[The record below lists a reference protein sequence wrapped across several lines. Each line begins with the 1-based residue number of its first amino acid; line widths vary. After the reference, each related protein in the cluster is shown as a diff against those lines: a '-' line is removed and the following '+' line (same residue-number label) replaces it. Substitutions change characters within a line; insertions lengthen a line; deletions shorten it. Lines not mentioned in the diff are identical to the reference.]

1 MALRIQ
7 KGVVNVIDAMWRL
20 PAFLK
25 WLCGT
30 AWTTSRKISWRSVIM
45 ITTVWGRL
53 WQMHDETK
61 ALVLFSPK
69 ALLKRFKK
77 DHVFL
82 NKGKEEEAQIDLA
95 EEIEDS
101 PAEHTGR
108 LKGGPGGV
116 EEGEPREYTTRQRVG
131 LFLGPLLFVI
141 MFLVPTPSG
150 MEPLAQK
157 MAAVALL
164 MATWWMTEAIPIPAT
179 SLLPITLFPL
189 LGIMHTKKAA
199 APYASHLIFLFMGG
213 FIIALAMQRWNLHR
227 RIAMNIVRI
236 VGFSPGRLIFGFMAA
251 TAVLSAFVS
260 NTATTVMMMPIGL
273 AIIQHVIS
281 EGKKEGL
288 DKSIDFS
295 PEKFAFGLNLMLG
308 IAYAASIGG
317 IATLIG
323 TPPNTV
329 LAGYLTKTYGYEI
342 TFAKWMMVGV
352 PLVVVML
359 PLCWLWLTKVANPM
373 KLTKVPGGRD
383 LISSELKAMGSMSSG
398 ERWTAIVFALTA
410 LGWIFRSSL
419 GVHVFADPKLVTDA
433 AIAMTGALIL
443 FVIPINWRKNEFVM
457 NWHWASKMPW
467 GVLILFGGGLSMAG
481 GFKVTNLAN
490 WIGSQVGLLE
500 AAPVLVL
507 IIAVATLII
516 FLTELTSNTATS
528 AMVMPILSA
537 VAIGL
542 GQSPLLLI
550 VPAAIAAS
558 CAFMLP
564 VATPPNAIV
573 FGSGYVTIPQM
584 VKSGFGLNILGI
596 ILTVLLTYL
605 VVMPVFGI
613 QIDVVP
619 DWALNAL
626 N

>member
-1 MALRIQ
+1 MASL
-7 KGVVNVIDAMWRL
+7 
-20 PAFLK
+20 
-25 WLCGT
+25 
-30 AWTTSRKISWRSVIM
+30 
-45 ITTVWGRL
+45 VWGRM
-53 WQMHDETK
+53 WKMHDETK
-61 ALVLFSPK
+61 ALVLFRP
-69 ALLKRFKK
+69 AAFVKRFTN
-77 DHVFL
+77 DHVYL
-82 NKGKEEEAQIDLA
+82 ENKAQENQADLA
-95 EEIEDS
+95 ERIDDS
-101 PAEHTGR
+101 PAEHAGR
-108 LKGGPGGV
+108 LKGGPGGI
-116 EEGEPREYTTRQRVG
+116 EEGEPREYTARQKIG
-131 LFLGPLLFVI
+131 LFLGPLLFAAAL
-141 MFLVPTPSG
+141 LVPTPGG
-150 MEPLAQK
+150 MELAAQK

-179 SLLPITLFPL
+179 SLIPVAMFPL
-189 LGIMHTKKAA
+189 LGIMGTKKAA

-236 VGFSPGRLIFGFMAA
+236 VGFSPGRLIFGFMSA

-273 AIIQHVIS
+273 AIIQHVIA
-281 EGKKEGL
+281 EGRKEGL
-288 DKSIDFS
+288 DKEIDFS

-329 LAGYLTKTYGYEI
+329 LAGYLTKTYGFEI

-352 PLVVVML
+352 PLVAVML
-359 PLCWLWLTKVANPM
+359 PLCWLWLTKAANPM
-373 KLTKVPGGRD
+373 KLKKVPGGRD
-383 LISSELKAMGSMSSG
+383 LITAELKKMGAMSTG
-398 ERWTAIVFALTA
+398 ERWTALVFFLTA
-410 LGWIFRSSL
+410 MGWIFRKQL
-419 GVHVFADPKLVTDA
+419 GPVVFAEPKLVTDA
-433 AIAMTGALIL
+433 AIAMTGALTL
-443 FVIPINWRKNEFVM
+443 FVIPVSWKKNVFVM
-457 NWHWASKMPW
+457 NWEWASKMPW
-467 GVLILFGGGLSMAG
+467 GVLILFGGGLSMAA
-481 GFKVTNLAN
+481 GFKATKLAD

-500 AAPVLVL
+500 AAPVLFLV
-507 IIAVATLII
+507 IAVATLII

-550 VPAAIAAS
+550 VPAAVAAS

-584 VKSGFGLNILGI
+584 VKSGFGLNILGVVITVI
-596 ILTVLLTYL
+596 ITYM
-605 VVMPVFGI
+605 VVIPIFGVEI
-613 QIDVVP
+613 GVVP
-619 DWALNAL
+619 EWVSSLQ
-626 N
+626 

>member
-1 MALRIQ
+1 M
-7 KGVVNVIDAMWRL
+7 
-20 PAFLK
+20 
-25 WLCGT
+25 T
-30 AWTTSRKISWRSVIM
+30 
-45 ITTVWGRL
+45 TTVWQRL
-53 WQMHDETK
+53 WEMHDETK
-61 ALVLFSPK
+61 ALLLFSPK
-69 ALLKRFKK
+69 AIFKRFKNE
-77 DHVFL
+77 HVFL
-82 NKGKEEEAQIDLA
+82 NDAKKEGQIDLA
-95 EEIEDS
+95 DKIDES
-101 PAEHTGR
+101 PAEHTER
-108 LKGGPGGV
+108 LKGSPNGI
-116 EEGEPREYTTRQRVG
+116 EEGEPREYTIRQKIG

-141 MFLVPTPSG
+141 MLVTPTPGG
-150 MEPLAQK
+150 MEPAAQK
-157 MAAVALL
+157 MAAVAML

-179 SLLPITLFPL
+179 SLLPLTLFPL

-213 FIIALAMQRWNLHR
+213 FLIALAMQRWNLHR
-227 RIAMNIVRI
+227 RIAMNIVKT
-236 VGFSPGRLIFGFMAA
+236 VGFSPGRLIFGFMSA

-273 AIIQHVIS
+273 AIIQHVIA

-288 DKSIDFS
+288 DKTIDFS
-295 PEKFAFGLNLMLG
+295 PEGFTFGLNLMLG

-359 PLCWLWLTKVANPM
+359 PLCWLWLTKVANPLDL
-373 KLTKVPGGRD
+373 KKVPGGKD
-383 LISSELKAMGSMSSG
+383 LINTELRKMGSMSPG
-398 ERWTAIVFALTA
+398 ERWTAVIFFLTA
-410 LGWIFRSSL
+410 MGWIFRKQL
-419 GVHVFADPKLVTDA
+419 GVHIFPEPKLVTDA
-433 AIAMTGALIL
+433 AIAMTGALVL
-443 FVIPINWRKNEFVM
+443 FVIPINWKKNEFVM

-467 GVLILFGGGLSMAG
+467 GVLILFGGGLSMAS
-481 GFKVTNLAN
+481 GFKATKLAN

-500 AAPVLVL
+500 TAPVLIL

-584 VKSGFGLNILGI
+584 VKSGFGLNILGVVI
-596 ILTVLLTYL
+596 TVLLTYL
-605 VVMPVFGI
+605 VLIPAFGI
-613 QIDVVP
+613 QIDVIPEWVTTTMK
-619 DWALNAL
+619 
-626 N
+626 

>member
-1 MALRIQ
+1 M
-7 KGVVNVIDAMWRL
+7 M
-20 PAFLK
+20 
-25 WLCGT
+25 T
-30 AWTTSRKISWRSVIM
+30 A
-45 ITTVWGRL
+45 VWNRL

-69 ALLKRFKK
+69 AVLKKFKGENLQFS
-77 DHVFL
+77 DGRQEHDVDL
-82 NKGKEEEAQIDLA
+82 ADEMEEA
-95 EEIEDS
+95 
-101 PAEHTGR
+101 PAEHTR
-108 LKGGPGGV
+108 RVTTGPGGV

-131 LFLGPLLFVI
+131 LVLGPVLFAL
-141 MFLVPTPSG
+141 MLLVPTPAA
-150 MEPLAQK
+150 MEPGAQK
-157 MAAVALL
+157 MAALALL
-164 MATWWMTEAIPIPAT
+164 MATWWMCESIPIPAT
-179 SLLPITLFPL
+179 SLLPIALFPL
-189 LGIMHTKKAA
+189 LGIMHTKKAT

-227 RIAMNIVRI
+227 RIAMNIVKA

-251 TAVLSAFVS
+251 TAALSAFVS

-273 AIIQHVIS
+273 AIITHVVD

-288 DKSIDFS
+288 DKQIDFS

-329 LAGYLTKTYGYEI
+329 LAGYLQKTYGYEI
-342 TFAKWMMVGV
+342 TFATWMKVGV
-352 PLVVVML
+352 PLVAVML

-373 KLTKVPGGRD
+373 KLKKVPGGRD
-383 LISSELKAMGSMSSG
+383 LINAELKEMGTMSAG
-398 ERWTAIVFALTA
+398 ERWTAVIFALTA
-410 LGWIFRSSL
+410 LGWIFRKNL
-419 GVHVFADPKLVTDA
+419 GFIFPDPKLVTDA
-433 AIAMTGALIL
+433 AIAMTGAIL
-443 FVIPINWRKNEFVM
+443 LFLIPINLKKNEFVM

-467 GVLILFGGGLSMAG
+467 GVLILFGGGLAMAS
-481 GFKVTNLAN
+481 GFKATKLAD
-490 WIGSQVGLLE
+490 WIGNQVSLLE
-500 AAPVLVL
+500 NAPVLVL
-507 IIAVATLII
+507 VIAVATLII

-537 VAIGL
+537 VAVGL
-542 GQSPLLLI
+542 GQSPLLLV

-584 VKSGFGLNILGI
+584 AKSGFGLNIIGI
-596 ILTVLLTYL
+596 VITVVVSYAL
-605 VVMPVFGI
+605 VFPVF
-613 QIDVVP
+613 DVVIDQVP
-619 DWALNAL
+619 TWASVIAK
-626 N
+626 